1 MSRHKRRIALLEEAQ
16 NPIRTRPFTDTE
28 LALRLYWAVNGPD
41 PITERLL
48 EIIPQ
53 LADLT
58 APAAKADPSQISN
71 VVDDPERKAKNA
83 NS

>member
-16 NPIRTRPFTDTE
+16 NPTRTRPFTDTE
-28 LALRLYWAVNGPD
+28 FALRLFWAVNGPD

-53 LADLT
+53 LAG
-58 APAAKADPSQISN
+58 
-71 VVDDPERKAKNA
+71 PEGVRQR
-83 NS
+83 

>member
-28 LALRLYWAVNGPD
+28 LALRLYWAINSPS

-48 EIIPQ
+48 EVFQQ

-58 APAAKADPSQISN
+58 APGAKADSS
-71 VVDDPERKAKNA
+71 
-83 NS
+83 